1 MSVETIVIGILGLAL
16 IISIGLNLYYSTRME
31 QYQKYSESVFKEL
44 TEVRRDLQVARSR
57 QKK

>member
-57 QKK
+57 IKR

>member
-1 MSVETIVIGILGLAL
+1 MSVETVVIMILGFAL
-16 IISIGLNLYYSTRME
+16 IISISLNLYYSTRME

-57 QKK
+57 IKR